1 MAPQLGDP
9 LPTGDLLADPHWEQN
24 VRVLMQEI
32 IAVASAKGITLEPE
46 LVGRM
51 IERTRAMGS
60 YRASSVI
67 DFEKGMPIEL
77 ESMFLEPLRQARA
90 TGVPVPHLVVLCIVL
105 EKLARYLPR
114 P

>member
-1 MAPQLGDP
+1 MPAQLGDP
-9 LPTGDLLADPHWEQN
+9 LPTGDLLADPKWERHI
-24 VRVLMQEI
+24 RVLMQEI
-32 IAVASAKGITLEPE
+32 IAVASAKGITLESE

-67 DFEKGMPIEL
+67 DFENGLPIEL
-77 ESMFLEPLRQARA
+77 KSMFLEPLCQARA
-90 TGVPVPHLVVLCIVL
+90 AGVSAPHLEALCIVL
-105 EKLARYLPR
+105 EKQARYLPR

>member
-1 MAPQLGDP
+1 MPALLGDT
-9 LPTGDLLADPHWEQN
+9 LPTGDLLADPHWEQH

-46 LVGRM
+46 LAGRM
-51 IERTRAMGS
+51 IDRTRAMGS

-67 DFEKGMPIEL
+67 DFENGMPIEL

-90 TGVPVPHLVVLCIVL
+90 TGVPVPHLEALCIVL

>member
-1 MAPQLGDP
+1 M
-9 LPTGDLLADPHWEQN
+9 
-24 VRVLMQEI
+24 LMQEI

-51 IERTRAMGS
+51 IDRTRAMGS

-67 DFEKGMPIEL
+67 DFENGMPIEL
-77 ESMFLEPLRQARA
+77 ESMFLEPLRQAHA
-90 TGVPVPHLVVLCIVL
+90 AGVPVPHLEALCIVL